1 MLMNFKIDYMGVCVV
16 IDTNSETIT
25 ITSDIKSKK
34 LLNMVFKAI
43 LSKININTDGYK
55 IINNTNCY

>member
-1 MLMNFKIDYMGVCVV
+1 MEIKIDYLGVCVIV
-16 IDTNSETIT
+16 DVNAETIT
-25 ITSDIKSKK
+25 ITSDIKSKQ

-55 IINNTNCY
+55 IINNANCY

>member
-1 MLMNFKIDYMGVCVV
+1 MEIQINYLGVCVI
-16 IDTNSETIT
+16 IDANAETIT
-25 ITSDIKSKK
+25 INSDIKSKQ

>member
-1 MLMNFKIDYMGVCVV
+1 MEIQINYLGICVIV
-16 IDTNSETIT
+16 DVNAETIT
-25 ITSDIKSKK
+25 ITSDIKSKQ

>member
-1 MLMNFKIDYMGVCVV
+1 MEIQINYLEVYVIIDV
-16 IDTNSETIT
+16 NAETIT
-25 ITSDIKSKK
+25 INSDIKSKQ

>member
-1 MLMNFKIDYMGVCVV
+1 MLIEINYLEVYVIIDV
-16 IDTNSETIT
+16 NAETIT
-25 ITSDIKSKK
+25 IDSDIKSKTM
-34 LLNMVFKAI
+34 LNMVFKAI